1 LSRAYRA
8 SNGRVIQ
15 RGSGGRFRRTTPA
28 DLGIGGVC
36 PTCGHLLLQ
45 YYAGDSRERPL
56 DPQKWGYRCF
66 TCQPLTEAEQRLQE
80 DIATAGKPTGGFTAM
95 LEAAAAKLSQEQ

>member
-1 LSRAYRA
+1 LSRAHKA
-8 SNGRVIQ
+8 PNGRVIQ

-36 PTCGHLLLQ
+36 STCGQLLLR

-56 DPQKWGYRCF
+56 NPQKWGYRCF
-66 TCQPLTEAEQRLQE
+66 TCNPLTEAEQRLQE
-80 DIATAGKPTGGFTAM
+80 DIAAAGKPTGGFTAM
-95 LEAAAAKLSQEQ
+95 LEAAVAKPSQEQ